1 MIYHRLAYLLILHH
15 RDHMHNMN
23 HKDFLRVVTGF
34 RIKVGNI
41 WECCSKAIETSGAKI
56 KSIQARIY
64 KTCKTSY
71 SIQQLSSICIFHVQ
85 TNSLFRRNYKHG
97 QFVIS
102 KAISSITSLLF
113 LFFFFFFF
121 INNGTHE
128 LRMRT
133 CSISPVIAKPQI

>member
-71 SIQQLSSICIFHVQ
+71 SIQQLSSIC
-85 TNSLFRRNYKHG
+85 RRNYKHG